1 MSCMQ
6 ARVRVD
12 VELIDRST
20 RYSFNT
26 GERRLYTLLTRKQ
39 NRMVHTHVNVN
50 VCVHARRISYRPA
63 PAPASLHRPVAPLP
77 ELRRIVTR
85 LDMPAPRRIDSA
97 PSPRT
102 PRHTVRTLNYHGAAL
117 VKLLCISPGL
127 IDIFY

>member
-1 MSCMQ
+1 MQ

-20 RYSFNT
+20 RYSLLQAHAVCTHCSHANKT
-26 GERRLYTLLTRKQ
+26 GWC
-39 NRMVHTHVNVN
+39 THARHS
-50 VCVHARRISYRPA
+50 VCVRARRISYRPA
-63 PAPASLHRPVAPLP
+63 PAPASRNRPVAPLP

-102 PRHTVRTLNYHGAAL
+102 PRQTVRTLNYHGTAL